1 MQRAR
6 ILMLCDSPYV
16 GGVSSHVLSVLE
28 AFGDDARFEFVL
40 ATFPGRRTDEFLLD
54 RAKQLGIS
62 AHTFP
67 MAWTFDLRVI
77 GAVRNFIEENEIDLI
92 HLHDYRAALICRF
105 AAPNTPTVNTCHGI
119 LVAPTLRLR
128 LWQWAKLRAMRTHK
142 RTIACSNF
150 VRNWLIKKGLAPET
164 IQTVYNT
171 SSPVNSG
178 RSEVPLRANI
188 DPNAT
193 IVLYVGRLVRGK
205 GIEVLLDA
213 LATVQEIAAVIVG
226 DGPLRSYLEMK
237 AKMHEGDVYFAGRV
251 TDPGPY
257 YARADVVVLPSRME
271 AFPITLVEAAAHG
284 KPVIATNVGGVPEV
298 VRHGET
304 GLLVEFGNVAEL
316 KHALEHMRD
325 PEERRKMGE
334 AARRAWETRFSP
346 AHLVEAIA
354 KTYQEVLNA

>member
-16 GGVSSHVLSVLE
+16 GGITSHVLSVIE
-28 AFGDDARFEFVL
+28 AFGDDSRFEFVL
-40 ATFPGRRTDEFLLD
+40 ATFPGRRDDESLID

-62 AHTFP
+62 VHTVP
-67 MAWTFDLRVI
+67 MAWIFDLRVI
-77 GAVRNFIEENEIDLI
+77 GAVRTFIDEQRIDLI

-105 AAPNTPTVNTCHGI
+105 AAPNTPIVNTCHGI

-142 RTIACSNF
+142 RTIACSDF
-150 VRNWLIKKGLAPET
+150 VRQWLIKKGLAPET

-171 SSPVNSG
+171 SSPINSDP
-178 RSEVPLRANI
+178 SDTPLLPTI

-193 IVLYVGRLVRGK
+193 VVLYVGRLVRGK
-205 GIEVLLDA
+205 GIGDLLDA
-213 LATVQEIAAVIVG
+213 LATVQEVAVVIVG
-226 DGPLRSYLEMK
+226 DGPMRSYLETK
-237 AKMHEGDVYFAGRV
+237 AKMHDGDVHFVGRV
-251 TDPGPY
+251 NDPGPY

-284 KPVIATNVGGVPEV
+284 KPVIATTAGGIPEV

-325 PEERRKMGE
+325 PEERREMGQ
-334 AARRAWETRFSP
+334 AGRRAWETRFSP
-346 AHLVEAIA
+346 EQLAEAVA
-354 KTYQEVLNA
+354 KIYQDVLDA